1 MGTNDGSRNFS
12 ANCDLERSMSTQ
24 TNVLALAGGSN
35 VAIKAQ
41 AAGAGGGHLVHALV
55 PSRLRLSHLVHS
67 PLPHTPR
74 GKKKT
79 REIRLHCPSLRV
91 RERP

>member
-41 AAGAGGGHLVHALV
+41 ASGGWRGTPGTRTGSIPPEALSFG
-55 PSRLRLSHLVHS
+55 PLSA
-67 PLPHTPR
+67 PTHTQG
-74 GKKKT
+74 GK
-79 REIRLHCPSLRV
+79 EN
-91 RERP
+91 